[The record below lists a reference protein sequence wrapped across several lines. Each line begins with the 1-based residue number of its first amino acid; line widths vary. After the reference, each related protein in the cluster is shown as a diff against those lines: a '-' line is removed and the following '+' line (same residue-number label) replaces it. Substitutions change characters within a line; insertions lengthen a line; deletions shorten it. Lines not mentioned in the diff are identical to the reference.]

1 MYWNYYMFFFFF
13 VPLFHL
19 CGKNTPQI
27 LTGRQCGF
35 NTDGKQQQ
43 QQQRNHKDSSHSL
56 PHLHSLGPPPP
67 PCTGRRPAGQAVVR
81 SGPRRPDSPCTPL
94 WRLLTWAGCCTCS
107 SPDLRCTAPLE
118 DTSVKDKNLC
128 YWWTAGPKRV
138 KKLGADSRRAA
149 WWEMVQTER
158 NRAGVLS
165 G

>member
-1 MYWNYYMFFFFF
+1 MCPTCGLRTNHYTSLVHLIALRRRFELKSLLTKCTEIIIYIYFFFY
-13 VPLFHL
+13 LSL
-19 CGKNTPQI
+19 CFISGKNTPQI

-128 YWWTAGPKRV
+128 Y
-138 KKLGADSRRAA
+138 
-149 WWEMVQTER
+149 
-158 NRAGVLS
+158 
-165 G
+165 